1 MVTYPEPAPPV
12 HLPAAVP
19 LGGEVDGVGQR
30 HAQHAPRPEEG
41 EVGGPGRGLHLQREV
56 GSVGDIGRMLDIRII
71 LEHNLQKMLANVQL

>member
-1 MVTYPEPAPPV
+1 MVTYPEPAAPV

-41 EVGGPGRGLHLQREV
+41 EVGRPGRGLHLQRV
-56 GSVGDIGRMLDIRII
+56 LS
-71 LEHNLQKMLANVQL
+71 

>member
-56 GSVGDIGRMLDIRII
+56 GSVGD
-71 LEHNLQKMLANVQL
+71 KC